1 MSGLFDDDTRD
12 TRRTLS
18 QRDKEILYRN
28 ANFRCQ
34 NCGNHIEFDEME
46 IGHKTA
52 WARGGR
58 TTFKNSV
65 CLCHRCNRLQGT
77 DSWATFQKKQN
88 KKVILVDTTNERE
101 FNPADNNRELV
112 VSPVDTT
119 KEVQIRKVE
128 LTHLLQ
134 SLKIKQLK
142 DLCDTLGIKR
152 PQARDIGAWVE
163 EWQAPDKSEYIKKI
177 IKSNVDTEQ
186 IKSFVSEQKGG

>member
-1 MSGLFDDDTRD
+1 MGLFDDDTRD

-34 NCGNHIEFDEME
+34 NCGSHIEFDEME

-77 DSWATFQKKQN
+77 DSWETFQKKQN
-88 KKVILVDTTNERE
+88 KKVILVDATKDMAVSSAENTQEM
-101 FNPADNNRELV
+101 A

-119 KEVQIRKVE
+119 KEVRVRKIE
-128 LTHLLQ
+128 LTRLLQ
-134 SLKIKQLK
+134 PLKIKQLK
-142 DLCDTLGIKR
+142 ELCDAFYIER
-152 PQARDIGAWVE
+152 PAARDVGAFVTE
-163 EWQAPDKSEYIKKI
+163 MEAPPKSAYIRRI
-177 IKSNVDTEQ
+177 IKSDVDTEK
-186 IKSFVSEQKGG
+186 IKT